1 MTLLL
6 QTPVEFLNVSA
17 AVSGMTIAE
26 QVAYENGLAAPTTIV
41 NLDGAGLHIA
51 WDVMRTRSSKTDFG
65 EVTIRNLSP
74 AFRRQ
79 LFVMWKTRTAS
90 AAGFK
95 TGIHIGW
102 GGEVNLVMSGDVWEM
117 LPEIRSGE
125 DVLTTMRFGEG
136 QRQVKDSTTP
146 TPKQYNYE
154 AGNALGLWLTIQDMF
169 FQLGGLRI
177 DPSMQAVFTT
187 AVTATPIAASGSWL
201 LSGEIVDNI
210 NDLLDTFGLEW
221 KVYNGQV
228 IFMSR
233 GITASSQGAVAVL
246 LTPTTGLLEW
256 MPADDAGIVCTALAQ
271 PSVRPGTQFIV
282 QDGFGVP
289 VGAPGFRVET
299 VRFTGQTDSDSLM
312 FLTGRRSIP
321 I

>member
-1 MTLLL
+1 VTLPL

-17 AVSGMTIAE
+17 AVSGMSTAE
-26 QVAYENGLAAPTTIV
+26 QLAYQTGLAAPTTV
-41 NLDGAGLHIA
+41 LNLDGAGLHIA
-51 WDVMRTRSSKTDFG
+51 WDIMRTRSSKTDSG
-65 EVTIRNLSP
+65 EVTIRNLSTS
-74 AFRRQ
+74 FRLGLYATWQ
-79 LFVMWKTRTAS
+79 QFNATS
-90 AAGFK
+90 GGFK
-95 TGIHIGW
+95 VGVHIGW
-102 GGEVNLVMSGDVWEM
+102 GGTVNLAMSGDVWEM
-117 LPEIRSGE
+117 LPEVRSGE
-125 DVLTTMRFGEG
+125 DVLTVMRFGEG

-146 TPKQYNYE
+146 TPKQYTYE

-169 FQLGGLRI
+169 FQLGGLRV

-187 AVTATPIAASGSWL
+187 AVTSTPLAASGSWD
-201 LSGEIVDNI
+201 LSGELVDNI

-233 GITASSQGAVAVL
+233 GITSSSQAPVAVL
-246 LTPTTGLLEW
+246 LTPATGLLDW
-256 MPADDAGIVCTALAQ
+256 TPLDDAGIACTALAQ

-299 VRFTGQTDSDSLM
+299 VRFAGQTDTESLM